1 MGDGVL
7 NLGEPLDEG
16 SQGLPWALL
25 DGMEVNLIAG
35 PSVRALKVGRE
46 LMSQLFPGVQ
56 GPWGQVHKPRSGHA
70 SQSHREVVGYDG
82 LNPLCGKDG
91 GRVDVQDLGGIDG
104 PVVFF

>member
-46 LMSQLFPGVQ
+46 LMAGS
-56 GPWGQVHKPRSGHA
+56 
-70 SQSHREVVGYDG
+70 
-82 LNPLCGKDG
+82 
-91 GRVDVQDLGGIDG
+91 
-104 PVVFF
+104 